1 MPVEP
6 IVATEPLPLLHTPP
20 LVASLSVVVD
30 PVQTLMVPVIADTVG
45 NGLTVT
51 DEVTVVTQ
59 PKPLVTVYDIV
70 AVPADTPLTMPVKP
84 IVATEPSPLLH
95 TPPLVASL
103 SVVVEPAHTLM
114 VPVIADTVGNG
125 LTVTTEVTVV
135 TQPKP
140 LVAV

>member
-6 IVATEPLPLLHTPP
+6 TVATEPSLLLHTPP
-20 LVASLSVVVD
+20 LVASLRVVVE
-30 PVQTLMVPVIADTVG
+30 PAHTLIVPVIADTVG

-51 DEVTVVTQ
+51 VDVTIVTQ

-70 AVPADTPLTMPVKP
+70 TIPADTPLTMPVEP
-84 IVATEPSPLLH
+84 TVATNVLPLLH

-103 SVVVEPAHTLM
+103 NVVVEPAHTLM

-140 LVAV
+140 LVTV